1 MQNEILKSIVRV
13 LPFLIV
19 VVVITILIKK
29 KKINPLEIDLQ
40 KPVSTGRFFACVMA
54 FAAYTLLTEF
64 VLYKMELLQVD
75 AWKKSLLPSIIQIIG
90 IVILAPIAEEL
101 LFRGLVL
108 SKLIKAGVNKHLAIM
123 IIAALFVLAHHF
135 TYENTMAGNIGI
147 VQSFVDAVLFSYARF
162 YTKSL
167 FTSMAMHSFGNAVA
181 VVERF
186 IF

>member
-1 MQNEILKSIVRV
+1 MQNEILRSILRV

-19 VVVITILIKK
+19 VIVIIVLIKR
-29 KKINPLEIDLQ
+29 KKINPLDIDLQ
-40 KPVSTGRFFACVMA
+40 KPVSYGRFFTCLMA
-54 FAAYTLLTEF
+54 FAAYTLLTEL
-64 VLYKMELLQVD
+64 VLYKMDLLQVD
-75 AWKKSLLPSIIQIIG
+75 AWTKSLLPSVIQIVG

-108 SKLIKAGVNKHLAIM
+108 SKLIKAGVNQHLAI
-123 IIAALFVLAHHF
+123 IIISALFVAAHQF
-135 TYENTMAGNIGI
+135 TYQNTITSNIGI
-147 VQSFVDAVLFSYARF
+147 VQSYVDAVLFSYARF

-167 FTSMAMHSFGNAVA
+167 FTSMVMHSFGNAVA

>member
-1 MQNEILKSIVRV
+1 
-13 LPFLIV
+13 
-19 VVVITILIKK
+19 
-29 KKINPLEIDLQ
+29 
-40 KPVSTGRFFACVMA
+40 
-54 FAAYTLLTEF
+54 
-64 VLYKMELLQVD
+64 MELLRVD
-75 AWKKSLLPSIIQIIG
+75 AWKKSLLPSIIQIVG
-90 IVILAPIAEEL
+90 IVILAPTAEEL

-108 SKLIKAGVNKHLAIM
+108 SKLIKAVVNKHLAIT

-167 FTSMAMHSFGNAVA
+167 FTSMALDSFGNAVA

>member
-1 MQNEILKSIVRV
+1 MQNELLKSILRV

-19 VVVITILIKK
+19 VIIITILIKR
-29 KKINPLEIDLQ
+29 KKISPLDIDLQ
-40 KPVSTGRFFACVMA
+40 KPVFKGRFLACVMA

-64 VLYKMELLQVD
+64 VLYKIDLLQVD
-75 AWKKSLLPSIIQIIG
+75 VWKKSLLPSFIQIVG

-108 SKLIKAGVNKHLAIM
+108 SKLIKAAVNKHLAIV
-123 IIAALFVLAHHF
+123 IISILFVASHHF
-135 TYENTMAGNIGI
+135 TYQNTLTSHIGI
-147 VQSFVDAVLFSYARF
+147 IQSFVDAVLFSYARF

-167 FTSMAMHSFGNAVA
+167 YTSMAMHSFGNAVA

-186 IF
+186 LM